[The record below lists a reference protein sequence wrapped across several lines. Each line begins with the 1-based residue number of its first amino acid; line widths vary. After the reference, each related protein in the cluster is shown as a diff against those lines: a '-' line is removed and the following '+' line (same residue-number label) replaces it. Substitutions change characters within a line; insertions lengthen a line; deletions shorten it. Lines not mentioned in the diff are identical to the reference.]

1 MVELFLT
8 MTNDSLFD
16 GGVDV
21 KKMNRKLTRR
31 LAFILVLAMMLAL
44 IGCTPE
50 SPPADP
56 PSVTPTEVVV
66 GVSSD
71 TPTPVPS
78 VSATPTVD
86 PTVTNTPTPTEG
98 VLSVT
103 PTEEVTPTSTPT
115 DEPEVTDTP
124 TPDPTATDTP
134 VPTNTPTKVPDTPT
148 PVVTNTP
155 KPTVTPTKAPTKAPT
170 ATPTQPPATNTPTP
184 KPTATNT
191 PTPEPTQVVGY
202 VVPPLLDAPVTM
214 WVKENN
220 TGLIIADTYY
230 ESRANGSFVTTF
242 SGSFLQKGDEV
253 SVIRA
258 KDDCGYVSIRSG
270 NTTGLVSIN
279 ALSETLIEGKW
290 AEPRERKDLEEIL
303 MAKVNAYRE
312 SMGVPKFESPFVYFD
327 EFEPN
332 AGANMTAEGLAV
344 AKEQCLKQDAR
355 HNTRQIGTGWYG
367 SAIRQKQGGLT
378 NEQLC
383 EKLFQ
388 QWKNSPGHNANM
400 LDNNTQDGYRIVV
413 AVMTVVE
420 YYDGYSY
427 GYCAILT
434 YNWPIVSK

>member
-1 MVELFLT
+1 
-8 MTNDSLFD
+8 
-16 GGVDV
+16 
-21 KKMNRKLTRR
+21 
-31 LAFILVLAMMLAL
+31 MLAYFL
-44 IGCTPE
+44 IFAMSMAIVGCTPE
-50 SPPADP
+50 SPPLDP
-56 PSVTPTEVVV
+56 PTLTPTEALV
-66 GVSSD
+66 GVPSD

-78 VSATPTVD
+78 VFATPTPEPV
-86 PTVTNTPTPTEG
+86 VTDTPTPTVEA

-103 PTEEVTPTSTPT
+103 PTEEATPAATPT
-115 DEPEVTDTP
+115 DEPEVTETP
-124 TPDPTATDTP
+124 TPE
-134 VPTNTPTKVPDTPT
+134 PTKVPTKEPDTPT
-148 PVVTNTP
+148 HKVE
-155 KPTVTPTKAPTKAPT
+155 PTVTMTPTKAPTKAPT

-191 PTPEPTQVVGY
+191 PTPEPTQAVGY
-202 VVPPLLDAPVTM
+202 VIPPLLDAPVTM

-220 TGLIIADTYY
+220 AGLIVADAYY
-230 ESRANGSFVTTF
+230 ESRANGSFVTNF
-242 SGSFLQKGDEV
+242 SGVFLQKGDEV

-258 KDDCGYVSIRSG
+258 RDDCGYVTIRRG
-270 NTTGLVSIN
+270 DVVGLISIN
-279 ALSETLIEGKW
+279 ELSETLVEGKW

-332 AGANMTAEGLAV
+332 AGANMTAEGLSV

>member
-1 MVELFLT
+1 M
-8 MTNDSLFD
+8 
-16 GGVDV
+16 

-31 LAFILVLAMMLAL
+31 LAFFLVLAMMLAL
-44 IGCTPE
+44 VGCTPE
-50 SPPADP
+50 SPPVDP
-56 PSVTPTEVVV
+56 PSVTPTEAVV
-66 GVSSD
+66 GVPSD

-86 PTVTNTPTPTEG
+86 PTVTNTPTPTEE

-103 PTEEVTPTSTPT
+103 LTEEVTPTATPT

-134 VPTNTPTKVPDTPT
+134 VPTNTPTKAPTKVPNTPT
-148 PVVTNTP
+148 PVITNTP
-155 KPTVTPTKAPTKAPT
+155 KPTSTPTKAPTKAPT
-170 ATPTQPPATNTPTP
+170 ATPTQPPATNTPTS

-202 VVPPLLDAPVTM
+202 VVPPLLDVPVTM

-230 ESRANGSFVTTF
+230 ESRTNGSFVTTF

>member
-1 MVELFLT
+1 MLAYFL
-8 MTNDSLFD
+8 
-16 GGVDV
+16 
-21 KKMNRKLTRR
+21 
-31 LAFILVLAMMLAL
+31 ILAMSMA
-44 IGCTPE
+44 IVGCTPE
-50 SPPADP
+50 SPPLDP
-56 PSVTPTEVVV
+56 PTLTPTEALV
-66 GVSSD
+66 GVPSD

-78 VSATPTVD
+78 VFATPTPEPVATD
-86 PTVTNTPTPTEG
+86 APTPTEE
-98 VLSVT
+98 VLPVT
-103 PTEEVTPTSTPT
+103 PTEEVTPTATPT

-124 TPDPTATDTP
+124 TPDPMATDAP
-134 VPTNTPTKVPDTPT
+134 VPTNTPTKAPTKVPDTPT
-148 PVVTNTP
+148 PVITNTP
-155 KPTVTPTKAPTKAPT
+155 KPTSTPTKAPTKAPT
-170 ATPTQPPATNTPTP
+170 ATPTQPPVTNTPTP

-191 PTPEPTQVVGY
+191 PTPEPTQAVGY
-202 VVPPLLDAPVTM
+202 VIPPLLDAPVTM

-220 TGLIIADTYY
+220 AGLIVADAYY
-230 ESRANGSFVTTF
+230 ESRANGSFVTNF
-242 SGSFLQKGDEV
+242 SGVFLQKGDEV

-258 KDDCGYVSIRSG
+258 RDDCGYVTIRRG
-270 NTTGLVSIN
+270 DVVGLISIN
-279 ALSETLIEGKW
+279 ELSETLVEGKW

-332 AGANMTAEGLAV
+332 AGANMTAEGLSV
-344 AKEQCLKQDAR
+344 AKEQCLKQDAQ
-355 HNTRQIGTGWYG
+355 HNGRQIGTGWYG

-400 LDNNTQDGYRIVV
+400 LDNRTEDGYRIMV

-427 GYCAILT
+427 GYCAIMT
-434 YNWPIVSK
+434 HNRPIVSK